1 MNNEKVNVTINSG
14 ESFLGADIKKWCK
27 INKKNPIAREILNK
41 YYADDRKF
49 KPSQQAYY
57 FIENISTG
65 DAYKA
70 TGTTRSAGV
79 KLIRD
84 KEKSPKV
91 QHGRTMSR
99 TEFISEVNAFVVPV
113 ITKNFTLYPL
123 EDINYNCKETLIL
136 VKLSHGPIFVYLFRK
151 FIVID
156 TDDEEICFDTYY
168 DAYKRIAEYVQSDV
182 KQEEK

>member
-1 MNNEKVNVTINSG
+1 MNTEKVNVTINSNK
-14 ESFLGADIKKWCK
+14 SFLGADIKKWCK

-65 DAYKA
+65 DTYKA
-70 TGTTRSAGV
+70 TGTTRGVGV

-91 QHGRTMSR
+91 QHGRTMTR
-99 TEFISEVNAFVVPV
+99 TEFIAEIEASMVPV
-113 ITKNFTLYPL
+113 ITKNFALYP
-123 EDINYNCKETLIL
+123 EVEISYNCKETLIL
-136 VKLSHGPIFVYLFRK
+136 IKLSHAPIFVRLFRK
-151 FIVID
+151 FILID
-156 TDDEEICFDTYY
+156 TGDDEICFDTYY
-168 DAYKRIAEYVQSDV
+168 DAYKRISEYIQSDD
-182 KQEEK
+182 KQGDK